1 MTKLVL
7 MEAPSTNEAP
17 TGIGGPIEWTWEGAD
32 AYKGFVRSW
41 VEPGPVLGRVEWEW
55 LPDGTPVRPELRVL
69 PDGRTVMVP
78 EPLWVSIS
86 DDRHR
91 RAIRLVGYITEDGTP
106 AWEGW
111 FAFPYPDD
119 MSIPGPPLD
128 TGEGLNPADLRR
140 WEEKALELGTLAVD
154 GEAEPPSI
162 DRSEKLQELDRQVAN
177 EMLRALRRKRGRP
190 GRPSVPW
197 EWKVKAKQ
205 LNDDGMSTRQISG
218 TAQFMN
224 EHTASAYGHVQIG
237 RWIKEVEAAAQEE
250 TSDE

>member
-1 MTKLVL
+1 
-7 MEAPSTNEAP
+7 MEAPFTNETH
-17 TGIGGPIEWTWEGAD
+17 TGIGDPIEWTQEGVD
-32 AYKGFVRSW
+32 AYKGFVRTW

-55 LPDGTPVRPELRVL
+55 LPDGTRVRPEFRYL

-91 RAIRLVGYITEDGTP
+91 RAIRLVGYIQDDGTP

-119 MSIPGPPLD
+119 MSIPGTPLD
-128 TGEGLNPADLRR
+128 IREGLSPADLRR
-140 WEEKALELGTLAVD
+140 WEEKALEMAVLAVD
-154 GEAEPPSI
+154 GEVEPPSI
-162 DRSEKLQELDRQVAN
+162 HRSEKLNQLDRQVAN

-197 EWKVKAKQ
+197 DWKVKAKQ
-205 LNDDGMSTRQISG
+205 LRDGGMSTRRISATG
-218 TAQFMN
+218 QFLN
-224 EHTASAYGHVQIG
+224 EHTGRPYGHVQIG
-237 RWIKEVEAAAQEE
+237 RWIKEVEAAEQEE

>member
-1 MTKLVL
+1 
-7 MEAPSTNEAP
+7 MEAPPTNEAP
-17 TGIGGPIEWTWEGAD
+17 AGIGGPTEWTEEGAD
-32 AYKGFVRSW
+32 AYEGFVRAW
-41 VEPGPVLGRVEWEW
+41 DEPGPVLGRVEWEW
-55 LPDGTPVRPELRVL
+55 LPDGTRVRPEFRYL

-91 RAIRLVGYITEDGTP
+91 RPIRLVGYIQDDGTP

-119 MSIPGPPLD
+119 MSIPGTPLD
-128 TGEGLNPADLRR
+128 IREGLSPADLRR
-140 WEEKALELGTLAVD
+140 WEEKALEMAVLAVD
-154 GEAEPPSI
+154 GEVEPPSI
-162 DRSEKLQELDRQVAN
+162 HRSEKLNQLDRQVAN

-197 EWKVKAKQ
+197 DWKVKAKQ
-205 LNDDGMSTRQISG
+205 LRDGGMSTRRISATG
-218 TAQFMN
+218 QFIN
-224 EHTASAYGHVQIG
+224 HHTGRPYSKATIG
-237 RWIKEVEAAAQEE
+237 RWIKEVEAAEQEE